1 MRHRRSNVRSEDVR
15 TKRFNALKFDGC
27 YDVQEVDQFLD
38 QAAATLE
45 AFESGRP
52 EEAQIAGA
60 HEVEAVKF
68 TSRVYERGYS
78 AQEVDVFL
86 EELADAIA
94 RYKRSEPATD
104 AQGA

>member
-1 MRHRRSNVRSEDVR
+1 MRSEDVR

-27 YDVQEVDQFLD
+27 YDVREVDQFLD
-38 QAAATLE
+38 QAAAALE
-45 AFESGRP
+45 AHERGLR
-52 EEAQIAGA
+52 EQAQIVRS

-86 EELADAIA
+86 EKLAEALGS
-94 RYKRSEPATD
+94 YETD
-104 AQGA
+104 SGAEGRAQR

>member
-1 MRHRRSNVRSEDVR
+1 MRSEDVR

-27 YDVQEVDQFLD
+27 YDVREVDQFLD
-38 QAAATLE
+38 QAAAALE
-45 AFESGRP
+45 GHENGEP
-52 EEAQIAGA
+52 DQAQIVTA

-86 EELADAIA
+86 EELATALGSYESETGAEGVADA
-94 RYKRSEPATD
+94 
-104 AQGA
+104 